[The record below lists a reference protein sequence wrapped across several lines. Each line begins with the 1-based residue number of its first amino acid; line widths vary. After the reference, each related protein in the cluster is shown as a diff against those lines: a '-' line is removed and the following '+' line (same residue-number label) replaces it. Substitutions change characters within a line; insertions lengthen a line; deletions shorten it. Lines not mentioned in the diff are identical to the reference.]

1 MQINKFKIIF
11 ILFLLIIICILS
23 FIGFNSIHYHHELKI
38 ITGPT
43 SGSFYK
49 LAVDY
54 QKVLEERGFKVN
66 IEPVSNTSELVQRV
80 NDSEDANTISFLLG
94 PTDASYLKNV
104 RSLGIVGKQPLFIFQ
119 NKKNRPMKNLAA
131 LKGKRILLPTKTS
144 ITANISLKILELYGV
159 NEKNTAIEFSPL
171 SEMYTKLI
179 GGDFYAGIVQLSTEN
194 PLVSQLALNKD
205 LILFSFDNI
214 NGILNKF
221 NFLDFSQLPTGSLDI
236 LTNTPAQPVSL
247 LVGNVEVI
255 ANKKINKSI
264 VYTLLDNLDSL
275 HNQRTLVSQAGEF
288 PKYIGT
294 QALVHEIIP
303 EYKKSGTP
311 WFYNNFSSFYAM
323 IISNYIIYFL
333 ILFFF
338 IEIYKNL
345 RYFHEL
351 VYLCKEYIS
360 LKIIEFNRPRVNA
373 DQPLGYFR
381 LIGQRWAVDVIERKT
396 IRQKAA
402 KMMTEYT
409 FEKTPVG

>member
-1 MQINKFKIIF
+1 
-11 ILFLLIIICILS
+11 
-23 FIGFNSIHYHHELKI
+23 
-38 ITGPT
+38 
-43 SGSFYK
+43 
-49 LAVDY
+49 
-54 QKVLEERGFKVN
+54 
-66 IEPVSNTSELVQRV
+66 
-80 NDSEDANTISFLLG
+80 
-94 PTDASYLKNV
+94 
-104 RSLGIVGKQPLFIFQ
+104 
-119 NKKNRPMKNLAA
+119 
-131 LKGKRILLPTKTS
+131 
-144 ITANISLKILELYGV
+144 
-159 NEKNTAIEFSPL
+159 
-171 SEMYTKLI
+171 
-179 GGDFYAGIVQLSTEN
+179 
-194 PLVSQLALNKD
+194 
-205 LILFSFDNI
+205 
-214 NGILNKF
+214 
-221 NFLDFSQLPTGSLDI
+221 
-236 LTNTPAQPVSL
+236 

-409 FEKTPVG
+409 FEQIPVG